1 MKRNIISLL
10 LLSAS
15 VLLNSCGNFLDEMPD
30 NRAQIDN
37 VDKIKALLV
46 SAYPNRF
53 YASSI
58 EARGDGIIDHGS
70 TLNGQ
75 LAPSFSFNF
84 TNFKWDEF
92 STTESADD
100 MENYWGASYAAIAAA
115 NHALEAIE
123 KLGTPQESLPYKAEA
138 LLCRAYS
145 HFTLL
150 TLFANFF
157 DEANRTTNP
166 GIPYMVKPETVIN
179 GQYDRE
185 TVDATLAKV
194 KADVV
199 EGMKHIGTAAA
210 YEQPK
215 FHFTLNAAR
224 LLSIR
229 IALFERNYNDVI
241 ALTTQLLPQVAVY
254 GTVVDDE
261 DKPILN
267 GDGTET
273 KVPRPDDMAYL
284 TCQSSFFDWISAT
297 KTATSVFSVGLKFTN
312 VANSNIILASEPYSL
327 LDRVV
332 ASNAAVRYTYSN
344 AAFTKIIQKNASGSD
359 WSFPVFTMGSS
370 AMATSPSVVPKT
382 YEDFKLSDINSS
394 SGTPHVRVILFRLE
408 EAILARAEA
417 FAMTGKYDE
426 ALADLTMYSQKRTK
440 SEELIDFYF
449 SRDKV
454 VDFYKKELDGVSP
467 FVNNN
472 FNASRF
478 TTNFSNYE
486 GRLQRGLLMA
496 VLDAR
501 RTEYINEGMR
511 WFDILRWNIPVKHVL
526 KSGSTS
532 TLTPDDDRRVIQIP
546 QTAALSGI
554 EGNRY
559 TNIPHPWN

>member
-1 MKRNIISLL
+1 M
-10 LLSAS
+10 
-15 VLLNSCGNFLDEMPD
+15 
-30 NRAQIDN
+30 
-37 VDKIKALLV
+37 
-46 SAYPNRF
+46 
-53 YASSI
+53 
-58 EARGDGIIDHGS
+58 
-70 TLNGQ
+70 
-75 LAPSFSFNF
+75 
-84 TNFKWDEF
+84 
-92 STTESADD
+92 
-100 MENYWGASYAAIAAA
+100 
-115 NHALEAIE
+115 
-123 KLGTPQESLPYKAEA
+123 
-138 LLCRAYS
+138 
-145 HFTLL
+145 
-150 TLFANFF
+150 
-157 DEANRTTNP
+157 
-166 GIPYMVKPETVIN
+166 
-179 GQYDRE
+179 
-185 TVDATLAKV
+185 
-194 KADVV
+194 
-199 EGMKHIGTAAA
+199 
-210 YEQPK
+210 
-215 FHFTLNAAR
+215 
-224 LLSIR
+224 
-229 IALFERNYNDVI
+229 
-241 ALTTQLLPQVAVY
+241 
-254 GTVVDDE
+254 
-261 DKPILN
+261 
-267 GDGTET
+267 
-273 KVPRPDDMAYL
+273 
-284 TCQSSFFDWISAT
+284 
-297 KTATSVFSVGLKFTN
+297 
-312 VANSNIILASEPYSL
+312 
-327 LDRVV
+327 